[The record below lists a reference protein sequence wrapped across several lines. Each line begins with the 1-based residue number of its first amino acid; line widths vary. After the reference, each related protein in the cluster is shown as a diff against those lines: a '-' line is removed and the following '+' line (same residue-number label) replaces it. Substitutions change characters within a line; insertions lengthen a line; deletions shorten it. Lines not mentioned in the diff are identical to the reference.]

1 VRWVRYEPLLP
12 HSRAA
17 IRVQQMVGVRA
28 GRRSKRWRRRSCEGC
43 TASVSK
49 SETWV
54 LMLMLDGGRWTVDG
68 GRWTAP
74 ASERRAA
81 RTVTY
86 TGPVWIGPSARSL
99 AGRMICADSVSAWVQ
114 LETQFSGGVGK
125 PRGKRKETGESGES
139 SQSLASTA
147 RSARPAESAT
157 RESRDRPMSGC
168 RGDGWT
174 GLAGCRYLD
183 R

>member
-114 LETQFSGGVGK
+114 LETQFF
-125 PRGKRKETGESGES
+125 
-139 SQSLASTA
+139 
-147 RSARPAESAT
+147 
-157 RESRDRPMSGC
+157 
-168 RGDGWT
+168 
-174 GLAGCRYLD
+174 LAGWGNREGKEKKRAKAENPARALRAQHAPLVQRNLQLESPGTD
-183 R
+183 RCLVAGEMDGPDSQDADI